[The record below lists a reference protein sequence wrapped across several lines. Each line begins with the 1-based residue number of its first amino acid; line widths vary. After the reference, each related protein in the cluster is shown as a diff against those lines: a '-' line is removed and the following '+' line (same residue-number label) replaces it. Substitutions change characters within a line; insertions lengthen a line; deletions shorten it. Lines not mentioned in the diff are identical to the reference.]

1 MFIFKRRV
9 NEMLNDRGS
18 IKWTAMMLPEHLV
31 EIKKWKQEQF
41 QDKKRE
47 LTEWELEEIEKIIQ
61 QSWKLG
67 KLVKLMIWN
76 HNKLHELVGIVT
88 GVDMYKK
95 EILFETDLSI
105 KRIIFR
111 QIQKASLV
119 DMND

>member
-1 MFIFKRRV
+1 
-9 NEMLNDRGS
+9 MLNDRGS

-31 EIKKWKQEQF
+31 EIKKWKKEQF

-47 LTEWELEEIEKIIQ
+47 LTEWELEEIEKMIQ
-61 QSWKLG
+61 QSWKFR
-67 KLVKLMIWN
+67 KLIKLMIWD

-95 EILFETDLSI
+95 EILLETDLSI
-105 KRIIFR
+105 KRIIFG

-119 DMND
+119 DVND